1 MRRSMSRRANPFD
14 NAKAESFM
22 KIVKHEEVLK
32 VDYVDLGDIQRRLP
46 RFLEE
51 INNQSRI
58 HSS

>member
-1 MRRSMSRRANPFD
+1 
-14 NAKAESFM
+14 
-22 KIVKHEEVLK
+22 VLK